1 MATKLD
7 YADLAAHV
15 GESLGSSAWFAVAQ
29 DRVNAF
35 ADATED
41 HQWIHLDAE
50 RAKGGPFGTTIAHGY
65 LTLSLFPR
73 LYREVLEVTGVG
85 MTVNYGADKLRFT
98 GPVPVGSNVRLT
110 ASLKAVEP
118 KGGGQLVTVGATIEV
133 EGAERPAIV
142 TDILF
147 LMYPA

>member
-1 MATKLD
+1 VATTLD
-7 YADLAAHV
+7 FAELADHV
-15 GESLGSSAWFAVAQ
+15 GESLGSSEWFTINQA
-29 DRVNAF
+29 RVQAF

-41 HQWIHLDAE
+41 HQWIHLDQE
-50 RAKGGPFGTTIAHGY
+50 RAKSGPFGTTIAHGY

-73 LYREVLEVTGVG
+73 LYREVVQLTGVG

-98 GPVPVGSNVRLT
+98 GPVPVGSKVRLSAT
-110 ASLKAVEP
+110 LKSVEP
-118 KGGGQLVTVGATIEV
+118 KAGGQLATIGATIEV

-147 LMYPA
+147 LLYPS